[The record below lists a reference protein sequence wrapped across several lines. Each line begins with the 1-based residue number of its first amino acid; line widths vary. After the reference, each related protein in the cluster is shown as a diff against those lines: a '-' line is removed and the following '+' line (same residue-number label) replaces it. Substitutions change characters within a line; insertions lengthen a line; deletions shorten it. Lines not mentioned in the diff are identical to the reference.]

1 MSRPSAP
8 KANSGVAPDVQG
20 HPARAQEATPARA
33 QREGAAM
40 PMARSQLLP
49 LPWKLHLTVLAI
61 ALAYPFLF
69 PSSFM
74 LNFGVL
80 ALFYAFIGQSWNIS
94 GGFAGQLSFGHVA
107 FFGIGAYA
115 STIAQLRFGFS
126 PWLGLPVAALA
137 GALIGGIIGVL
148 SFRAGLKGSYFALIT
163 LAFAEVLRIVSNSV
177 GITGGGL
184 GMLIPMKPGAANL
197 QFAERSGFYFLIL
210 VLVVISIAL
219 AEWLRRSRFGAQLA
233 AIRENEDAAKA
244 LGINVFREKVKVML
258 LSGAIGGVGGSF
270 FAQYFLYIDPLIA
283 FGVDK
288 SVEMLLV
295 TMIGGAGTVYGPM
308 VGALLLALVS
318 DGTRALT
325 QIQGLSLVL
334 YGALLVIIIAFLP
347 NGLIDLFSRIKARF
361 SRGRN

>member
-1 MSRPSAP
+1 MNRRAAL
-8 KANSGVAPDVQG
+8 KVHAA
-20 HPARAQEATPARA
+20 ARRA
-33 QREGAAM
+33 AGSSMTSELQ
-40 PMARSQLLP
+40 SI
-49 LPWKLHLTVLAI
+49 PWKTHLAVLAVAI
-61 ALAYPFLF
+61 AFPFVF
-69 PSSFM
+69 PSNFM
-74 LNFGVL
+74 VNFGVL
-80 ALFYAFIGQSWNIS
+80 ALFYAFIGQSWNIA

-107 FFGIGAYA
+107 FFGVGAYA
-115 STIAQLRFGFS
+115 STIVQLRFGFS
-126 PWLGLPVAALA
+126 PWLGLPAAALA
-137 GALIGGIIGVL
+137 GALVGGIIGVL

-177 GITGGGL
+177 AITGGGL

-210 VLVVISIAL
+210 VLAAISVAL
-219 AEWLRRSRFGAQLA
+219 AERLRRSRFGAQLA
-233 AIRENEDAAKA
+233 AIRDNEDAAMA

-258 LSGAIGGVGGSF
+258 LSGAIGGVGGCF

-295 TMIGGAGTVYGPM
+295 SMIGGSGTVYGPL
-308 VGALLLALVS
+308 VGAVLLALVS

-334 YGALLVIIIAFLP
+334 YGALLVAIIAYLP
-347 NGLIDLFSRIKARF
+347 NGLIDLFARAKARV
-361 SRGRN
+361 SKVKS